1 MSMKKPDSEKTSYL
15 KSGVLNAWKQR
26 IIWLLIMMFSAT
38 FTQIIIAGFE
48 EKLRTVV
55 ILTAFIPMLM
65 GTGGNC
71 GSQSSVSV
79 IRSLALKEIG
89 VQDVKEVLW
98 KEFRIAL
105 LSGSTLGIVCFFKIL
120 CLDRFLLH
128 APEIDVPIAL
138 TVSLSLTV
146 TVLIAKFIGCVLPL
160 LSHKL
165 GFDPAVTSAPFITTL
180 VDALALLTYF
190 CIASLFLAER
200 F

>member
-1 MSMKKPDSEKTSYL
+1 MKETDFKKKSYL
-15 KSGVLNAWKQR
+15 RSGVLNAWKQR
-26 IIWLLIMMFSAT
+26 IVWLLIMMFSAT

-48 EKLRTVV
+48 EKLRSVV

-89 VQDVKEVLW
+89 VRDVKEVLW
-98 KEFRIAL
+98 KEFQIAL

-120 CLDRFLLH
+120 LLDRVILQI
-128 APEIDVPIAL
+128 PEIDIPIAL

-146 TVLIAKFIGCVLPL
+146 TVLIAKFMGCVLPL
-160 LSHKL
+160 ISQKL
-165 GFDPAVTSAPFITTL
+165 GFDPAVTAAPFITTV

-190 CIASLFLAER
+190 CIASLLLAER

>member
-1 MSMKKPDSEKTSYL
+1 MKEPDTEKKSYL
-15 KSGVLNAWKQR
+15 KSGVLNAWRQR
-26 IIWLLIMMFSAT
+26 IVWLLIMMFSAT

-48 EKLRTVV
+48 AKLRTVV
-55 ILTAFIPMLM
+55 LLTAFIPMLM

-89 VQDVKEVLW
+89 VRDVKMVLW
-98 KEFRIAL
+98 TEFRIAL
-105 LSGSTLGIVCFFKIL
+105 LSGLTLGTVCFFKIL
-120 CLDRFLLH
+120 YLDRILLQ

-146 TVLIAKFIGCVLPL
+146 TVLIAKFIGCILPL
-160 LSHKL
+160 ISQKL
-165 GFDPAVTSAPFITTL
+165 GFDPAVTAAPFITTI

-190 CIASLFLAER
+190 CIASLLLAER

>member
-1 MSMKKPDSEKTSYL
+1 MKDPDTEQKSYL
-15 KSGVLNAWKQR
+15 KFGVLKAWRQR
-26 IIWLLIMMFSAT
+26 IVWLLIMMFSAT
-38 FTQIIIAGFE
+38 FTQIIISRFE
-48 EKLRTVV
+48 EKLQTIV

-89 VQDVKEVLW
+89 VQDVRDVLW

-105 LSGSTLGIVCFFKIL
+105 LSGLTLGTVCFFKIL
-120 CLDRFLLH
+120 YLDRFLLQ
-128 APEIDVPIAL
+128 APEIDVSIAL
-138 TVSLSLTV
+138 TVALSLTV

-160 LSHKL
+160 ISQKL
-165 GFDPAVTSAPFITTL
+165 GFDPAVTSAPFITTI

-190 CIASLFLAER
+190 CIASLLLAER